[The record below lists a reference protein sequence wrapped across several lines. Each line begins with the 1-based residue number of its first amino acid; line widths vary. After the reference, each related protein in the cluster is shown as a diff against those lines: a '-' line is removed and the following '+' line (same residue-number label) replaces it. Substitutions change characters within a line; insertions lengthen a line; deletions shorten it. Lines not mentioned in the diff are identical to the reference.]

1 MRVVNRVTSLHRPL
15 PPDAPFADVV
25 AYWQKRM
32 PEVDMI
38 AIANEALVRTFALIC
53 DAFGVDAETIDAGL
67 ADITQLGDER

>member
-32 PEVDMI
+32 PEVDMV
-38 AIANEALVRTFALIC
+38 AIANEALAQTFALIC
-53 DAFGVDAETIDAGL
+53 GAVGIDADTIDAL
-67 ADITQLGDER
+67 CFDCTTKEDP